1 MRRACTAVA
10 AAALVLLTGGCGL
23 SFQNMPIG
31 RAPAGASYPLA
42 AVFDDASNLPVGGL
56 IRLGQSAVGRVE
68 SVEVENFTAVV
79 HMNISSDV
87 QIPNGTTARLQLP
100 SPLGEE
106 YLLLR
111 PPNQRP
117 QDQTGGGALPA
128 GATIPLAQT
137 SRGPDIENLFA
148 ALGNLLNGSG
158 LQHVSTI
165 VNETNKVLDGREG
178 EVRDL
183 LTRLNSVLGTFEGHR
198 QQISRTL
205 DSIDELASYTRENQA
220 TIDAALED
228 ITPGIEAL
236 LAQKDSFNE
245 LVERLR
251 PLAATVNDVVGAT
264 REQFTEIAR
273 KIRPPLDA
281 LAAMNDRIAGVL
293 ADAQKAGPN
302 VKRVIPGD
310 YITADAQLDVPLV
323 ITELLGEVAKGV
335 TGKLVGPGGPGQ
347 LLKGVLR

>member
-1 MRRACTAVA
+1 MRRACTVVVA
-10 AAALVLLTGGCGL
+10 AALALLTGGCGL

-31 RAPAGASYPLA
+31 RSPSGPSYPVT

-68 SVEVENFTAVV
+68 SVEVKDFTAVV

-87 QIPNGTTARLQLP
+87 QIPTGTTARLQLP

-111 PPNQRP
+111 PPEQAKGGSLRP
-117 QDQTGGGALPA
+117 
-128 GATIPLAQT
+128 GATIDLAQT

-148 ALGNLLNGSG
+148 ALGTLLGGSG
-158 LQHVSTI
+158 LQHISTI
-165 VNETNKVLDGREG
+165 VAESNKVLDGREG

-183 LTRLNSVLGTFEGHR
+183 LNRLNSVLGTFESHR
-198 QQISRTL
+198 EQISRTL
-205 DSIDELASYTRENQA
+205 DSIDALASYTRENQA

-236 LAQKDSFNE
+236 LAQKDSFND
-245 LVERLR
+245 LVARLR
-251 PLAATVNDVVGAT
+251 PLAATVNDVVDST
-264 REQFTEIAR
+264 RDQFAEIAV

-281 LAAMNDRIAGVL
+281 LAAMNDRIGAVL
-293 ADAQKAGPN
+293 ADAQQAGPN
-302 VKRVIPGD
+302 VKGAIPGD
-310 YITADAQLDVPLV
+310 YITVNARLDVPQFV
-323 ITELLGEVAKGV
+323 TSLLGEVVKG
-335 TGKLVGPGGPGQ
+335 GADKLVAPGGPGQ
-347 LLKGVLR
+347 LLRGVLQ